1 VRTDILTSYRFFAA
15 TLVVMFHF
23 AKNTALGGYFPVL
36 VESGP
41 EMVTF
46 FFVLSGFIMGVT
58 CLDNTAFEH
67 KDYWLR
73 RFSRIYPAYLLAA
86 LLMIVLFGQRDLA
99 RDPLAVMLHLLMLQA
114 WWPSYALTVNI
125 PGWSL
130 SIEAFLYALLPG
142 VVFMLRRTH
151 ASPRNFL
158 LLALMLWGLTQLVHL
173 YCLNVVAAASPSIRN
188 WVLYFPL
195 SHLCSFLLGLA
206 GYRIAKQ
213 QTVRKGSDLLLASL
227 CVAVILVLAYEPEL
241 SALCGMELP
250 FESSLLSP
258 LFLVLI
264 LVSLRGE
271 TQIGR
276 LFSSHPFQ
284 RLGEASYGIY
294 ILQKPVWM
302 MYKTWLYPFA
312 NTTMH
317 LHLANDIHFCIYLA
331 ILVGTALWI
340 QNQIEIPV
348 KNWLRQHA

>member
-1 VRTDILTSYRFFAA
+1 MRTDILTSYRFFAA

-23 AKNTALGGYFPVL
+23 AKNTAFGTKFPVL
-36 VESGP
+36 VQSGP

-58 CLDNTAFEH
+58 CLDNPAFER

-73 RFSRIYPAYLLAA
+73 RFSRIYPAYLIAA
-86 LLMIVLFGQRDLA
+86 LLMILLFGQRDLA
-99 RDPLAVMLHLLMLQA
+99 RDPVAITLHLLMLQA
-114 WWPSYALTVNI
+114 WWPQYALTVNI

-130 SIEAFLYALLPG
+130 SIEAFFYALLPG
-142 VVFMLRRTH
+142 MVFMLRRTH
-151 ASPRNFL
+151 ATPKNFL
-158 LLALMLWGLTQLVHL
+158 LLTLTLWSITQLVHL
-173 YCLNVVAAASPSIRN
+173 YCLNSVAATSPAIRN

-206 GYRIAKQ
+206 GYRIATQ
-213 QTVRKGSDLLLASL
+213 QTVRKGSDLLLAL
-227 CVAVILVLAYEPEL
+227 LFVAVILVLAYKKEL
-241 SALCGMELP
+241 SAICGMELP

-271 TQIGR
+271 TAIGR
-276 LFSSHPFQ
+276 LFSTRPFL

-312 NTTMH
+312 NTTLH
-317 LHLANDIHFCIYLA
+317 IHLANDIHFCIYLA
-331 ILVGTALWI
+331 ILISTALWI
-340 QNQIEIPV
+340 QKQIEVPV
-348 KNWLRQHA
+348 KSWLRQHA